1 MILWLRPPSDWE
13 LAKKKRDAGAD
24 AGEVVSFLYSRGVG
38 PALTSFMLSQLGF
51 GDQAECRLMVVESD
65 CWPGLNDATDEFFD
79 VLGDSRE
86 D

>member
-1 MILWLRPPSDWE
+1 
-13 LAKKKRDAGAD
+13 
-24 AGEVVSFLYSRGVG
+24 
-38 PALTSFMLSQLGF
+38 MLSQLGF